1 MRSAAATLKGLG
13 AASPV
18 LGAPSEPAGWCAL
31 VAAGTPALRGSACGR
46 WVSVPRDSSVVLR
59 GPRLGPGHSAQP
71 RPSLAVRLSSRG
83 RRGPWEV
90 QGGRERKQQARRA
103 LGGPSHGESHGGRL
117 SGRLRGA
124 RAAPAWGWHRGQRRS
139 GRSRQ
144 PRLQP
149 PASEACV
156 GTELRLLPCVLALK
170 AVVNENQTFP
180 SRCFCS
186 KFFGNQRF
194 KASANFSNKE
204 R

>member
-1 MRSAAATLKGLG
+1 M
-13 AASPV
+13 
-18 LGAPSEPAGWCAL
+18 
-31 VAAGTPALRGSACGR
+31 AAGTSALRGSARGR
-46 WVSVPRDSSVVLR
+46 WVSVPREPSVRRR

-71 RPSLAVRLSSRG
+71 RPTLAVRVSSRG
-83 RRGPWEV
+83 RCGPWEV
-90 QGGRERKQQARRA
+90 PGGKGGKQQASRA
-103 LGGPSHGESHGGRL
+103 PGGSCHGESQGGRL

-124 RAAPAWGWHRGQRRS
+124 RAAPARGWHRGQRRP

-156 GTELRLLPCVLALK
+156 GTELRSLPCVLALK

-180 SRCFCS
+180 RRCFCS

-204 R
+204 RWACGVHPLLRPSE